1 MRNLYTIGPGN
12 GIYKW
17 AFFGDKETPPDL
29 SAQYEKTQVDL
40 AKEEQKES
48 AITLPTFDQQQL
60 QTYAAR
66 DEERGRTL
74 EAQILL
80 LEHAQIVTAVIGE
93 GRRNEIR

>member
-1 MRNLYTIGPGN
+1 MAGKENLIRVYDYFLRGQIIASQQAFDGHLEYATKLVLQQDMRNLYTIGPGN

-48 AITLPTFDQQQL
+48 AITLPTFDQQ
-60 QTYAAR
+60 
-66 DEERGRTL
+66 
-74 EAQILL
+74 
-80 LEHAQIVTAVIGE
+80 
-93 GRRNEIR
+93 